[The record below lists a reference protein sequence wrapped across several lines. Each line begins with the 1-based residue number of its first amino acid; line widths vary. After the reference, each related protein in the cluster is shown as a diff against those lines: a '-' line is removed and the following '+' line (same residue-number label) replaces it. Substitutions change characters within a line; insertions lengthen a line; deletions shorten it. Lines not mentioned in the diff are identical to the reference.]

1 MFTFCYKIRFLFLD
15 FFISFQY
22 NVPMLK
28 DVGNEGCTIRFTSLE
43 IENFSCVKKGN
54 VSMDSGNLI
63 SSDILGVYGQ
73 NGSGKSALVN
83 AFAFLRL
90 LWCGAEIEE
99 INNYVRAGE
108 DTASFKA
115 SFIILAGRRK
125 KNLEYFVKVVQHK
138 KEAHSWYVSEEKVV
152 VSDYDAAK
160 NRMTFEY
167 SVYDAPSYVKPASLA
182 SEFIRHMGK
191 NHGMLDDTAPN
202 LFFPLQREL
211 SRYSKTSYLFHPKML
226 ALYDSF
232 GSSSKDETLADYMLL
247 MNEYALRYLF
257 VMNDNYLQ
265 EPLQKAEKVPV
276 VLPNQAF
283 SSPGH
288 MGYFAISL
296 NGSTF
301 AREAENGDFF
311 TFIEQINFF
320 LKALC
325 PGTELSAHKLDKIES
340 SRPDGT
346 FYQVFTKKDGLE
358 IPIKFESLGIKKL
371 ISLVNVLVLAYINPC
386 VFIIVD
392 EFDSS
397 LHECVLHNF
406 LKAFKEGG
414 KGQLLF
420 TSNNLYPMELLEKNQ
435 CCFTTVNAEN
445 RYVKL
450 KYVKPNNNLRSLYLS
465 EVCGTK
471 KDGKNPDL
479 FTPISSERIKE
490 VFSSSFL
497 GSQKK

>member
-1 MFTFCYKIRFLFLD
+1 
-15 FFISFQY
+15 
-22 NVPMLK
+22 MLN
-28 DVGNEGCTIRFTSLE
+28 DTGNKGATIRFTSLE
-43 IENFSCVKKGN
+43 IENFSCVKRGSI
-54 VSMDSGNLI
+54 SMDSGNII

-90 LWCGAEIEE
+90 LWCGAGIEE
-99 INNYVRAGE
+99 IKNYVRAGE
-108 DTASFKA
+108 EFASFTASF
-115 SFIILAGRRK
+115 IVLAGSRK
-125 KNLEYFVKVVQHK
+125 KNFDYYVKVSQSK
-138 KEAHSWYVSEEKVV
+138 KEDKSWYVEEEKVV
-152 VSDYDAAK
+152 VSDYDAPK

-182 SEFIRHMGK
+182 NEFIKHMEK
-191 NHGMLDDTAPN
+191 NSGMLDDAAPD

-211 SRYSKTSYLFHPKML
+211 SRYHKTSYLFHPKML

-232 GSSSKDETLADYMLL
+232 AGSSKDETLADYILL
-247 MNEYALRYLF
+247 INEYALQYLF
-257 VMNDNYLQ
+257 VMNDSYLQ

-276 VLPNQAF
+276 VLPNQSF

-296 NGSTF
+296 NGPTF
-301 AREAENGDFF
+301 AREAESDDFL
-311 TFIEQINFF
+311 TFIAQINFF
-320 LKALC
+320 LRVLC
-325 PGTELSAHKLDKIES
+325 PDTELSAKKLDKIES

-346 FYQVFTKKDGLE
+346 FYQVFTNKDGLE

-371 ISLVNVLVLAYINPC
+371 ISLINVLVLAYINPC

-420 TSNNLYPMELLEKNQ
+420 TSNNLYPMELLDKNQ

-445 RYVKL
+445 RYVNL
-450 KYVKPNNNLRSLYLS
+450 KYVKPNHNLRSLYLS
-465 EVCGTK
+465 EVYGTK
-471 KDGKNPDL
+471 KDSKNPDL
-479 FTPISSERIKE
+479 FNPISSDKIKE

-497 GSQKK
+497 ENQKKKELWR